1 MKEFK
6 QGTQLGGFSILYTI
20 TNKAYT
26 QTYCVADARN
36 NQYFMKL
43 YNMEDTPKELLNGQ
57 EPKEV
62 WAYRQTGI
70 CPNLMR
76 MTHFCRVKVSGY
88 DLTCIIFPLSHGKLL
103 SQYID
108 ENGAMTPQQIMEV
121 SLSLANAVRHLNQHQ
136 LCHLDI
142 TPQNILIETDV
153 DGHLSGRLFDLEH
166 AVQYDETQALRLS
179 AKQVEKLSPYYTHPD
194 ILARQE
200 ASAIDDIFS
209 IGAVIFTMISGKK
222 PWSDCPIKYDMPAA
236 QQHLKMNEY
245 RKEHEVTEII
255 EPLRPAKTDITQT
268 SANLFV
274 AMQMAMKGEANLET
288 LIRILHTE
296 NTDLD
301 EIAGEVSIWNARTAD
316 ELRGFAAIAGM
327 DDLKQTVSQHIVW
340 PLKHPD
346 KAAQYRLELPNG
358 MLLYGPPGCG
368 KTYFAS
374 KIAEE
379 LHWPM
384 KLITSASVGSSY
396 IHETSKNI
404 REMFDGAAACGHCV
418 LCIDEIDGLLSN
430 RANLDTERARN
441 DEVNEFLAAF
451 NECHKRGIFVVGTTN
466 RKDIIDPAALRAG
479 RFDIQVEIPAPNE
492 EMRMRLFEMYLRN
505 RPLADDI
512 DIAALGHMTARYASA
527 DIPFVV
533 NEAAL
538 MAAIEDVPI
547 AQQHLT
553 NSIQHH
559 TSSLNT
565 NSMRPIGFN
574 A

>member
-6 QGTQLGGFSILYTI
+6 QGTQLGGFSVLYTI

-36 NQYFMKL
+36 NQFFMKL
-43 YNMEDTPKELLNGQ
+43 YNMADTPKELLIGQ

-62 WAYRQTGI
+62 WAYRQVGACT
-70 CPNLMR
+70 NLMH
-76 MTHFCRVKVSGY
+76 MTHFCRVKASGH
-88 DLTCIIFPLSHGKLL
+88 DITLLIFPLSHGKLL

-108 ENGAMTPQQIMEV
+108 ENGALSPQEAMDV
-121 SLSLANAVRHLNQHQ
+121 TLSLVNAVRNLNQHQ

-153 DGHLSGRLFDLEH
+153 EGRLTGRLFDLEH
-166 AVQYDETQALRLS
+166 AVRYDETQALRLP
-179 AKQVEKLSPYYTHPD
+179 AKQLEKLNPYYSHPD
-194 ILARQE
+194 VLAKQE
-200 ASAIDDIFS
+200 VSAQDDIFS
-209 IGAVIFTMISGKK
+209 IGALIYCMISGKK
-222 PWSDCPIKYDMPAA
+222 PWGECPLKPEMPTVE
-236 QQHLKMNEY
+236 QHLKMNEF
-245 RKEHEVTEII
+245 RKEHTVAEIT

-274 AMQMAMKGEANLET
+274 AMQMALQGEANVET
-288 LIRILHTE
+288 LLRVLHSE
-296 NTDLD
+296 NTDL
-301 EIAGEVSIWNARTAD
+301 EKIAGEVSMWNARTAD
-316 ELRGFAAIAGM
+316 EQKGFAAIAGM
-327 DDLKQTVSQHIVW
+327 DDLKQTVSQHVLW
-340 PLKHPD
+340 PLKHPE
-346 KAAQYRLELPNG
+346 KAKQYRIELPNG

-368 KTYFAS
+368 KTYFAT

-384 KLITSASVGSSY
+384 KLITSASVGSTY
-396 IHETSKNI
+396 IHETTKNI
-404 REMFDGAAACGHCV
+404 HEMFESAAACGHCV
-418 LCIDEIDGLLSN
+418 LCIDEIDGLLSS
-430 RANLDTERARN
+430 RSALETERARN

-479 RFDIQVEIPAPNE
+479 RFDMQIEIPAPNE

-505 RPLADDI
+505 RPLAEDI
-512 DIAALGHMTARYASA
+512 DIAALAHMTVHYASS

-565 NSMRPIGFN
+565 NTRRPIGFN